1 MTFFTARGGI
11 PLFKPANNYQQKI
24 LNMNPIFNSLS
35 IFDDSCTQTSKTEME
50 EALWREN
57 LIVPWTDAD
66 NRGKLGKI
74 IQGKLGGE
82 K

>member
-1 MTFFTARGGI
+1 
-11 PLFKPANNYQQKI
+11 
-24 LNMNPIFNSLS
+24 MNPILNPLS

-66 NRGKLGKI
+66 NQGKLGKI